1 MDRAFGEIKKDNEG
15 KKMKNAL
22 KRRHCKKQRWKG
34 QMRKTLQNTDRELDK
49 YKIYTYLY
57 IYI

>member
-22 KRRHCKKQRWKG
+22 KRRHCKKQR
-34 QMRKTLQNTDRELDK
+34 
-49 YKIYTYLY
+49 
-57 IYI
+57 